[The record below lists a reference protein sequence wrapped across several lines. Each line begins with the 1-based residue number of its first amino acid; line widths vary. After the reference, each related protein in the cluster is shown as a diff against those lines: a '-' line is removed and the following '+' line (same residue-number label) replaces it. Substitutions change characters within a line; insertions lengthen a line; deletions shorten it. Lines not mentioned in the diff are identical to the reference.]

1 MTKNE
6 AVIVNQIYLIF
17 NRPLFSGHLC
27 SKDKK
32 REEATLRRHSFFKQN
47 SMMFR

>member
-1 MTKNE
+1 MVVFFRT
-6 AVIVNQIYLIF
+6 AFRTTIYKYI
-17 NRPLFSGHLC
+17 